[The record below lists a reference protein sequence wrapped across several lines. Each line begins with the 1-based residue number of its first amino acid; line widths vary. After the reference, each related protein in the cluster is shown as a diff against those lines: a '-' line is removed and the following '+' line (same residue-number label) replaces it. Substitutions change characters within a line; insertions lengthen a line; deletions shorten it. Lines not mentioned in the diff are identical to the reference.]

1 VSYKSVFASDGCSA
15 IGSTIYNTIVPIPG
29 TEQLSSAFGGTLPC
43 VAHVQNAF
51 TQEFTATA
59 SFNVND
65 LIEPV
70 PFSIYSSQPWCA
82 TYQFEHGCNKECPTT
97 EAYKPII
104 VVPEV
109 VLQNMDPAW
118 ASCYGDIRGV
128 YDPPIAL
135 TQVASVK
142 GSQITASV
150 PTTSEVIGATP
161 ASSPSHPAAETIGA
175 IVDPGS
181 LSSNS
186 VAASAP
192 HSSPRS
198 SQGHGGIDIATALPD
213 DLHSSN
219 ADDDVA
225 PHASEF
231 SDSGPSI
238 GDAVA
243 DILGGADDSNEEDTS
258 PSNGVSSA
266 SSDAV
271 NSGPQ
276 APHLFQSSQS
286 VGGIIAAILGGA
298 GPSSAASTSVSS
310 FVSKGQSEN
319 NWNSL
324 STLRT
329 DSESW
334 ANRGSDLIQESGQAH
349 EFPTTRQ
356 PEGQASKMSEFPL
369 TRTEASD
376 SGSFSGLPS
385 RASTTTPDNESRA
398 TNLIATQGSMTDA
411 RASAYDTSSVAAGV
425 SKATA
430 SCSDDVFVICSMLI
444 LMIASVL

>member
-1 VSYKSVFASDGCSA
+1 M
-15 IGSTIYNTIVPIPG
+15 
-29 TEQLSSAFGGTLPC
+29 
-43 VAHVQNAF
+43 
-51 TQEFTATA
+51 ATA
-59 SFNVND
+59 SFNITD
-65 LIEPV
+65 LREPV

-82 TYQFEHGCNKECPTT
+82 TYQFEHGCNAGCPTT

-104 VVPEV
+104 VVPEA

-142 GSQITASV
+142 GPQTTASV

-161 ASSPSHPAAETIGA
+161 ASSPSHPAAETSA
-175 IVDPGS
+175 AAANPGD
-181 LSSNS
+181 LPFNS

-192 HSSPRS
+192 HSSTRS
-198 SQGHGGIDIATALPD
+198 SQNHGGVDTATALPD
-213 DLHSSN
+213 DLPSSN
-219 ADDDVA
+219 ADDGGA
-225 PHASEF
+225 PHASQF
-231 SDSGPSI
+231 SDSGTSI

-243 DILGGADDSNEEDTS
+243 DILGGADYLNEEDKP
-258 PSNGVSSA
+258 PSNGVSPAGAAGTGLDSSLP

-276 APHLFQSSQS
+276 APHLLQSSQN

-298 GPSSAASTSVSS
+298 GPSSAASTSKSSLVSQD
-310 FVSKGQSEN
+310 QSEN
-319 NWNSL
+319 HWN
-324 STLRT
+324 TLPT
-329 DSESW
+329 PIPDLESW

-349 EFPTTRQ
+349 QFPTTQQ
-356 PEGQASKMSEFPL
+356 PEGQASKMSGFPL
-369 TRTEASD
+369 IRSEASD
-376 SGSFSGLPS
+376 SGSFSSLSS

-398 TNLIATQGSMTDA
+398 TSLIVTQGSMTGTQ
-411 RASAYDTSSVAAGV
+411 ASASDTSSVAAGV

-430 SCSDDVFVICSMLI
+430 SCSYDVCVISIILIFVII
-444 LMIASVL
+444 SVL